1 MKINIAH
8 HFICLYR
15 LHYSFCTIEYYWQ
28 ACHIAVFYRAKFLG
42 FRVLCCINPYY
53 EKRIEIHK
61 HGIIIPYQLDKNDNI
76 TKFNYKYIKKYI
88 LFIRLSLRVGQSH
101 ASIRSKFNIM
111 IIFSRLQTHLNPFLL
126 KPPSCV
132 MRFFLYGDQVCIQL
146 VV

>member
-15 LHYSFCTIEYYWQ
+15 LHYSFCATEYFWQ
-28 ACHIAVFYRAKFLG
+28 ACHNAVFYRAKFLG

-76 TKFNYKYIKKYI
+76 TCLITSILKIDIVYTPITQSRPVVRKHQIKYYI
-88 LFIRLSLRVGQSH
+88 NTKCGSHTPRL
-101 ASIRSKFNIM
+101 
-111 IIFSRLQTHLNPFLL
+111 
-126 KPPSCV
+126 
-132 MRFFLYGDQVCIQL
+132 GDKQCSMQFVWFQL
-146 VV
+146 WLSSDILSA